1 MTAEN
6 QDPLIE
12 TQSKPAADTDNLA
25 SVPTGQAALWR
36 ALADQ
41 SDLRKQGQSWAE
53 LMQSQLE
60 ENPGVQPLALFA
72 FRYDPPF
79 RKLTPIGSSPKNRV
93 GSALTVE
100 AAQAAVDNA
109 RPVAKGEM
117 PGPDTGQASQ
127 PMAAAAP
134 LMVRDVPVGVVVAE
148 MRPTN
153 QADMRWAMRRLQWG
167 AAWLRDVLREVEHQ
181 KEEIRYTAAVEA
193 LNTIIVVAER
203 EEFMAA
209 INAAVTDLAT
219 RFDCDRVSVGVRQFR
234 STRVR
239 AISHQA
245 QFSKR
250 MELVSRLN
258 AAMDEAIDQ
267 RAAVLW
273 PDDDAE
279 EVFAT
284 HAAAALARD
293 HGAGHVYTVPLYAN
307 GYFIGALTFERPK
320 DHPFDERQLDVLEA
334 VTTVLAPILEEKRR
348 NDRWLISKVGDSV
361 LQQLKRLL
369 GPSHLVRKLILAS
382 VIAATV
388 FFWFARSTYEVSA
401 EARVVGTVERSIVPG
416 FDAFIAAAPVRAGDM
431 VAEGD
436 LLVQLDDRDLSL
448 ERLRLVT
455 QRQRQQIEFDRAVA
469 ARDRAEMNIRQT
481 LIDQADAEIDLI
493 DEQISRTRLV
503 APFDGLVVS
512 GDLSQSIGSSVTRGE
527 TLLTIA
533 PANAYRV
540 VLQVDERQIADLA
553 PGQTG
558 ALRVTALPDQTFTVA
573 VEKITPVATYAEGAT
588 TFEVEAL
595 FSDDVATLRPGMQGA
610 ARIKVDER
618 RLIVIWTKPLID
630 WARIA
635 LWRWMPG

>member
-1 MTAEN
+1 MTAED
-6 QDPLIE
+6 QETLIDKQVIPEPE
-12 TQSKPAADTDNLA
+12 TEKPA
-25 SVPTGQAALWR
+25 SVATGQAALWR
-36 ALADQ
+36 SLADQ
-41 SDLRKQGQSWAE
+41 ADLRNQAQSWAE
-53 LMQSQLE
+53 LMQGQLD
-60 ENPGVQPLALFA
+60 ENPGVHPLATFA
-72 FRYDPPF
+72 FRYDEPS
-79 RKLTPIGSSPKNRV
+79 RQLTPIGSNPRNRV

-100 AAQAAVDNA
+100 AAQAAVENG

-117 PGPDTGQASQ
+117 PGPDQKQATQ

-134 LMVRDVPVGVVVAE
+134 LMVRDKPVGVVVIE

-167 AAWLRDVLREVEHQ
+167 AAWLRDALREAEHQ
-181 KEEIRYTAAVEA
+181 KEEVRYSAAVEA

-209 INAAVTDLAT
+209 ASAAVTDLAT
-219 RFDCDRVSVGVRQFR
+219 RFECDRVSLGMRRFKR
-234 STRVR
+234 TRVC

-250 MELVSRLN
+250 MELVTRLN
-258 AAMDEAIDQ
+258 AAMDEAVDQ

-293 HGAGHVYTVPLYAN
+293 HGAGHVYSVPLYST
-307 GYFIGALTFERPK
+307 GKFIGALTFERPK

-334 VTTVLAPILEEKRR
+334 VTTVLAPILDEKRR
-348 NDRWLISKVGDSV
+348 NDRWLITKVGDT
-361 LQQLKRLL
+361 LLGQLKRLL
-369 GPSHLVRKLILAS
+369 GPSHLIRKLVFGA

-388 FFWFARSTYEVSA
+388 FFWFAHSTYEVSA

-416 FDAFIAAAPVRAGDM
+416 FDAFIAAAPVRAGDL
-431 VAEGD
+431 VSEGD

-481 LIDQADAEIDLI
+481 LIDQADAEIGLL

-512 GDLSQSIGSSVTRGE
+512 GDLSQSIGSAVSRGDS
-527 TLLTIA
+527 LLTIA
-533 PANAYRV
+533 PADAYRV
-540 VLQVDERQIADLA
+540 TLQVDERQIADVTR
-553 PGQTG
+553 GQTG
-558 ALRVTALPDQTFTVA
+558 ALRVTALPDQSFVIE

-588 TFEVEAL
+588 TFEVEAS
-595 FSDDVATLRPGMQGA
+595 FVGDVVALRPGMQGA
-610 ARIKVDER
+610 ARIEVDER
-618 RLIVIWTKPLID
+618 RLISIWTKPLVD
-630 WARIA
+630 WARIV
-635 LWRWMPG
+635 LWRWMPS

>member
-6 QDPLIE
+6 QDPLIQ
-12 TQSKPAADTDNLA
+12 TQTTDAEKLA

-36 ALADQ
+36 ALAEQGDI
-41 SDLRKQGQSWAE
+41 RKQGQSWVE
-53 LMQSQLE
+53 LMHAQMDE
-60 ENPGVQPLALFA
+60 HAGVQPLALFA
-72 FRYDPPF
+72 FRYDQPS
-79 RKLTPIGSSPKNRV
+79 RQLTPIGSSPRNRV

-100 AAQAAVDNA
+100 AAQAAVENG

-117 PGPDTGQASQ
+117 PGPDGPAANS

-134 LMVRDVPVGVVVAE
+134 LIVRDVPVGVVVIE
-148 MRPTN
+148 MRPVKQT
-153 QADMRWAMRRLQWG
+153 DMRWAMRRLQWG
-167 AAWLRDVLREVEHQ
+167 AAWLRDVLREEEHQ
-181 KEEIRYTAAVEA
+181 KEEIRYSAAVEA

-209 INAAVTDLAT
+209 ASAAVTDLAT
-219 RFDCDRVSVGVRQFR
+219 RFECDRVSLGMRRFR
-234 STRVR
+234 RSRVR

-250 MELVSRLN
+250 MELVGRLN

-279 EVFAT
+279 VVFAT

-293 HGAGHVYTVPLYAN
+293 HGAGHVYTVPLYSN
-307 GYFIGALTFERPK
+307 GAFIGALTFERPK
-320 DHPFDERQLDVLEA
+320 ELPFDERQLDVLEA
-334 VTTVLAPILEEKRR
+334 VTTVLAPILDEKRR
-348 NDRWLISKVGDSV
+348 NDRWLITKMGDS
-361 LQQLKRLL
+361 LLGQIKRLL
-369 GPSHLVRKLILAS
+369 GPSHLVRKLIMATL
-382 VIAATV
+382 IAATV
-388 FFWFARSTYEVSA
+388 FFWFARSTYEVGA
-401 EARVVGTVERSIVPG
+401 EARVVGTVERAIVPG
-416 FDAFIAAAPVRAGDM
+416 FDAFIAAAPVRAGDL

-448 ERLRLVT
+448 ERLRLVN

-481 LIDQADAEIDLI
+481 LIDQADAEIGLL
-493 DEQISRTRLV
+493 DEQLSRTRLV

-512 GDLSQSIGSSVTRGE
+512 GDLSQSIGSAVSRGE
-527 TLLTIA
+527 ALLTIA
-533 PANAYRV
+533 PADAYRV
-540 VLQVDERQIADLA
+540 ILQVDERQIADLE

-573 VEKITPVATYAEGAT
+573 IEKITPVATYAEGAT
-588 TFEVEAL
+588 TFEVEAR
-595 FSDDVATLRPGMQGA
+595 FQGDVVALRPGMQGA
-610 ARIKVDER
+610 ARIEVEER
-618 RLIVIWTKPLID
+618 RLIAIWTKPLVD

-635 LWRWMPG
+635 LWRWIPS